1 MDPNTKTLF
10 FFVVFFIDLFFPS
23 ILLVYARE
31 IGMITTSLF
40 YSSKIHLLVLKFRF
54 MYDFVNLIRK
64 QATNRYLHTN
74 KKQKKDQRNGAN

>member
-1 MDPNTKTLF
+1 
-10 FFVVFFIDLFFPS
+10 
-23 ILLVYARE
+23 
-31 IGMITTSLF
+31 
-40 YSSKIHLLVLKFRF
+40 